1 LMNLQNPKNSVLW
14 MLKSGTLSCNDVK
27 RAGGSGLLSYY
38 NGSHIKALVRLY
50 PKLMLKTGNFL
61 QFNK

>member
-1 LMNLQNPKNSVLW
+1 